1 MRLGVKPCTNL
12 DLSLFYNPSLGTYSK
27 SYDSFNTYSQEFC
40 LRRTKKFQK
49 IDKQSS
55 KKIKGLHPAPA
66 AAAPPPPTKVGANC
80 LSAVVLDDQNR
91 DHALSLE

>member
-1 MRLGVKPCTNL
+1 MIPSILIPQNYVFEEQKKSKKSTN
-12 DLSLFYNPSLGTYSK
+12 NH
-27 SYDSFNTYSQEFC
+27 Q
-40 LRRTKKFQK
+40 KKF
-49 IDKQSS
+49 
-55 KKIKGLHPAPA
+55 KGLHPAPPPYGA

>member
-1 MRLGVKPCTNL
+1 MI
-12 DLSLFYNPSLGTYSK
+12 PSILIPKNSV
-27 SYDSFNTYSQEFC
+27 FEEQ
-40 LRRTKKFQK
+40 KKFQK